1 MPIRKFDGSSIMPTV
16 LERKKNNAK
25 SPSDANCEET
35 KSWTEII
42 GATTC
47 NDAASIAAIEGT
59 ILRLTLPPYV
69 WRVKVT
75 SSDRTTCEKL
85 KNQA

>member
-1 MPIRKFDGSSIMPTV
+1 MQNLLRMRTLK
-16 LERKKNNAK
+16 
-25 SPSDANCEET
+25 ET
-35 KSWTEII
+35 KSWTEIV

-47 NDAASIAAIEGT
+47 SDAASIAAMKELFST
-59 ILRLTLPPYV
+59 HFAALHV

-75 SSDRTTCEKL
+75 SSDRTTCDKL

>member
-1 MPIRKFDGSSIMPTV
+1 MRTLK
-16 LERKKNNAK
+16 
-25 SPSDANCEET
+25 ET

-47 NDAASIAAIEGT
+47 SDAASIAAIEGT
-59 ILRLTLPPYV
+59 VLDSLCRLACLA
-69 WRVKVT
+69 RQGDVKR
-75 SSDRTTCEKL
+75 SYNCDKL